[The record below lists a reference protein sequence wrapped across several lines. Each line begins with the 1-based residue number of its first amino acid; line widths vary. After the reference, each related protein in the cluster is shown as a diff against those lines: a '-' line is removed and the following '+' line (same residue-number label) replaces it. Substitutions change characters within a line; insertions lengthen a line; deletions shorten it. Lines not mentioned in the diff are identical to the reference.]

1 MGQDWELIRWGAEI
15 AMESQNSANWRLL
28 VGALGVLVVSAWA
41 SGPAAAQSL
50 VDRANKGLVY
60 IATSSVLGT
69 DARIAEDLANV
80 LDDGATRRIV
90 PMVGKGSL
98 QNLMDLKVLRGI
110 DVAIVQADVLDYAKA
125 QRTPAGIEAV
135 PYIAKLYNEEF
146 HLLARADVKSVSDLA
161 GKKVNFGLQGD
172 GTNFTGPR
180 LFELLKIK
188 VAAANFDQATAL
200 EKLRSGEISALAYV
214 AGKPAPLFLD
224 VRQQDSL
231 HFVSIPLKPEIAS
244 AYIPARLTSDDYP
257 NVVAADGAVDTVAVG
272 AVMLAAN
279 LISGSE
285 RSRNVASFVEAFFTQ
300 FPRLLEA
307 GHHPKWNEVNLAAEL
322 PGWGRYGPADAWI
335 KRNGGV
341 PVAVNEQQMREIFAR
356 FLDERTRSA
365 GGQSLSAQQKEDLFD
380 QFKKWQEGKVR

>member
-1 MGQDWELIRWGAEI
+1 MQSRICGNR
-15 AMESQNSANWRLL
+15 RLL
-28 VGALGVLVVSAWA
+28 AGAFAALVLCAGAA
-41 SGPAAAQSL
+41 SPVTADSI
-50 VDRANKGLVY
+50 VDRANRGLVY

-69 DARIAEDLANV
+69 DVRIAEDLANV

-110 DVAIVQADVLDYAKA
+110 DVAIVQSDVLDYAKA
-125 QRTPAGIEAV
+125 QRNPPGIESV

-146 HLLARADVKSVSDLA
+146 HLLARADVKNVEDLA

-172 GTNFTGPR
+172 GTNFTGSR
-180 LFELLKIK
+180 LFDLLKIK
-188 VAAANFDQATAL
+188 VTPVNYDQATAL
-200 EKLRSGEISALAYV
+200 EKLRTGEIAALAYV

-224 VRQQDSL
+224 VRQQDRL
-231 HFVSIPLKPEIAS
+231 HFLAIPLKTEIAS

-257 NVVAADGAVDTVAVG
+257 TVVPAEGGVDTVAVG
-272 AVMLAAN
+272 AVMVVAN
-279 LISGSE
+279 LIPESE

-300 FPRLLEA
+300 FPKLLDE

-322 PGWGRYGPADAWI
+322 PGWHRYGPADSWI
-335 KRNGGV
+335 KRNGGA

-356 FLDERTRSA
+356 FLDERTRSS
-365 GGQSLSAQQKEDLFD
+365 GGQSLTAQQKDELFD

>member
-1 MGQDWELIRWGAEI
+1 M
-15 AMESQNSANWRLL
+15 
-28 VGALGVLVVSAWA
+28 
-41 SGPAAAQSL
+41 AQSI
-50 VDRANKGLVY
+50 VDRANRGLVY

-69 DARIAEDLANV
+69 DVRIAEDLANV

-110 DVAIVQADVLDYAKA
+110 DVAIVQTDVLDYAKA
-125 QRTPAGIEAV
+125 QRIPQGIDSV

-146 HLLARADVKSVSDLA
+146 HLLARADVKSVEDLA

-172 GTNFTGPR
+172 GTNFTGPQ
-180 LFELLKIK
+180 LFQLLKIK
-188 VAAANFDQATAL
+188 VAPVNYDQATAL
-200 EKLRSGEISALAYV
+200 EKLRSGEIAALAYV

-224 VRQQDSL
+224 VRQQDRL
-231 HFVSIPLKPEIAS
+231 HFLAIPLKPEIAS

-257 NVVAADGAVDTVAVG
+257 TLVTADGSVDTVAVG
-272 AVMLAAN
+272 AVMVAAN
-279 LISGSE
+279 LTPDSE

-300 FPRLLEA
+300 FPKLLEE

-322 PGWGRYGPADAWI
+322 PGWHRYGPADSWI
-335 KRNGGV
+335 KRNGGA
-341 PVAVNEQQMREIFAR
+341 PVAVNEQQMREIFTR
-356 FLDERTRSA
+356 FLDERTRST
-365 GGQSLSAQQKEDLFD
+365 GQALTAQQKDELFD

>member
-1 MGQDWELIRWGAEI
+1 MQSRICGNQ
-15 AMESQNSANWRLL
+15 RLL
-28 VGALGVLVVSAWA
+28 AGAFAALVLAAGVGS
-41 SGPAAAQSL
+41 AAAADSA
-50 VDRANKGLVY
+50 VDRANRGLVY

-125 QRTPAGIEAV
+125 QRNPPGVDQV

-146 HLLARADVKSVSDLA
+146 HLLARADVKSVEDLA

-172 GTNFTGPR
+172 GTNFTGAR

-188 VAAANFDQATAL
+188 VTPVNYDQATAL
-200 EKLRSGEISALAYV
+200 DKLRSGEIAALAYV

-224 VRQQDSL
+224 VKQQDHL
-231 HFVSIPLKPEIAS
+231 HFLPIPLKPEIAS

-257 NVVAADGAVDTVAVG
+257 SVVSTDGAVDTVAVG
-272 AVMLAAN
+272 AVMVAAN
-279 LISGSE
+279 LIPDSE
-285 RSRNVASFVEAFFTQ
+285 RNRNVASFVEAFFTQ
-300 FPRLLEA
+300 FPKLLEE

-322 PGWGRYGPADAWI
+322 PGWRRYGPADSWI
-335 KRNGGV
+335 KRNGGA

-356 FLDERTRSA
+356 FLDERTKSSGGSA
-365 GGQSLSAQQKEDLFD
+365 LTAQQKDELFD

>member
-1 MGQDWELIRWGAEI
+1 MQSRISKNRCLFAGAFAALILATGAG
-15 AMESQNSANWRLL
+15 SA
-28 VGALGVLVVSAWA
+28 GAADSA
-41 SGPAAAQSL
+41 
-50 VDRANKGLVY
+50 VDRANRGLVY

-69 DARIAEDLANV
+69 DVRIAEDLANV

-125 QRTPAGIEAV
+125 QRNPQGVDQV

-146 HLLARADVKSVSDLA
+146 HLLARADVKGVQDLA

-188 VAAANFDQATAL
+188 VTPVNYDQATAL
-200 EKLRSGEISALAYV
+200 EKLRTGEISALAYV

-224 VRQQDSL
+224 VRQQDRL
-231 HFVSIPLKPEIAS
+231 HFLAIPLKTEIAS

-257 NVVAADGAVDTVAVG
+257 TVVPADGAVDTVAVG
-272 AVMLAAN
+272 AVMVAAN
-279 LISGSE
+279 LIPDSE
-285 RSRNVASFVEAFFTQ
+285 RNRNVASFVEAFFTQ
-300 FPRLLEA
+300 FPKLLEE

-322 PGWGRYGPADAWI
+322 PGWRRYGPAESWI
-335 KRNGGV
+335 RRNGGA
-341 PVAVNEQQMREIFAR
+341 PVAVNEQQMREIFTR
-356 FLDERTRSA
+356 FLDERTRST
-365 GGQSLSAQQKEDLFD
+365 GGQALTAQQKDELFD

>member
-1 MGQDWELIRWGAEI
+1 
-15 AMESQNSANWRLL
+15 MEWRNSANWRLL
-28 VGALGVLVVSAWA
+28 MGAVAALVVSACA
-41 SGPAAAQSL
+41 SGSAAAQSN
-50 VDRANKGLVY
+50 VDRANRGLVY

-125 QRTPAGIEAV
+125 QRNPPAIDSV

-146 HLLARADVKSVSDLA
+146 HLLARADVKSVDDLA

-188 VAAANFDQATAL
+188 VTPVNYDQAMAL

-224 VRQQDSL
+224 VRQQDRL
-231 HFVSIPLKPEIAS
+231 HFLPIPLKPEIAS
-244 AYIPARLTSDDYP
+244 AYIPARLTSEDYP
-257 NVVAADGAVDTVAVG
+257 AVVPTDGSVDTVAVG
-272 AVMLAAN
+272 AVMVTAN
-279 LISGSE
+279 FIPGSE

-300 FPRLLEA
+300 FPKLLEI
-307 GHHPKWNEVNLAAEL
+307 GHHPKWNEANLAAEL
-322 PGWGRYGPADAWI
+322 PSWRRYGPAETWI
-335 KRNGGV
+335 KRNGGT

-356 FLDERTRSA
+356 FLDERTRST
-365 GGQSLSAQQKEDLFD
+365 GGQSLTAQQKDQLFD
-380 QFKKWQEGKVR
+380 QFKKWQEGKAQ

>member
-1 MGQDWELIRWGAEI
+1 MQSRICEGRRRLAGAF
-15 AMESQNSANWRLL
+15 AALVLSA
-28 VGALGVLVVSAWA
+28 AAA
-41 SGPAAAQSL
+41 GPSAAQSQ

-69 DARIAEDLANV
+69 DVRIAEDLANV

-110 DVAIVQADVLDYAKA
+110 DVAIVQTDVLDYAKA
-125 QRTPAGIEAV
+125 QRNPPAIESV

-146 HLLARADVKSVSDLA
+146 HLLAGADVKSVDDLA
-161 GKKVNFGLQGD
+161 GKKVSFGLQGD

-180 LFELLKIK
+180 LFNLLKIK
-188 VAAANFDQATAL
+188 VTPVNYDQATAL
-200 EKLRSGEISALAYV
+200 AKLRSGEIAALAYV

-224 VRQQDSL
+224 VRQQDHL
-231 HFVSIPLKPEIAS
+231 HFLAIPLKPEIAL

-257 NVVAADGAVDTVAVG
+257 SVVPADGSVDTVAVG
-272 AVMLAAN
+272 AAMVAAN
-279 LISGSE
+279 LFSDSE
-285 RSRNVASFVEAFFTQ
+285 RARNVASFVDAFFTQ
-300 FPRLLEA
+300 FPKLLEE

-322 PGWGRYGPADAWI
+322 PGWRRYGPAESWI
-335 KRNGGV
+335 KRNGGT
-341 PVAVNEQQMREIFAR
+341 PVAVNEQQMREIFVR
-356 FLDERTRSA
+356 FLDERTRST
-365 GGQSLSAQQKEDLFD
+365 GGQALTAQQKDELFD

>member
-1 MGQDWELIRWGAEI
+1 MQSWICGNR
-15 AMESQNSANWRLL
+15 RLL
-28 VGALGVLVVSAWA
+28 AGALAALVVSAGA
-41 SGPAAAQSL
+41 GGQAMAQSN
-50 VDRANKGLVY
+50 VDRANRGLVY
-60 IATSSVLGT
+60 IATGSVLGT

-125 QRTPAGIEAV
+125 QRTPAGVEAV
-135 PYIAKLYNEEF
+135 TYIAKLYNEEF

-188 VAAANFDQATAL
+188 VAAANFDQATAI

-224 VRQQDSL
+224 VRQQDGL

-244 AYIPARLTSDDYP
+244 AYIPARLTSEDYP
-257 NVVAADGAVDTVAVG
+257 NVVGADGAVDTVAVG
-272 AVMLAAN
+272 AVMVAAN
-279 LISGSE
+279 LIPDSE
-285 RSRNVASFVEAFFTQ
+285 RNRNVASFVEAFFTQ
-300 FPRLLEA
+300 FPKLLEM

-322 PGWGRYGPADAWI
+322 PGWRRYGPADTWI
-335 KRNGGV
+335 KRNGGA

-356 FLDERTRSA
+356 FLDERTR
-365 GGQSLSAQQKEDLFD
+365 GTGQALTAQQKEELFD

>member
-1 MGQDWELIRWGAEI
+1 MQSRICGNR
-15 AMESQNSANWRLL
+15 RLL
-28 VGALGVLVVSAWA
+28 AGAIAALMLCAGVGI
-41 SGPAAAQSL
+41 AAAADSA
-50 VDRANKGLVY
+50 VDRANRGLVY

-69 DARIAEDLANV
+69 DVRIAEDLANV

-125 QRTPAGIEAV
+125 QRNPQGVDQV

-146 HLLARADVKSVSDLA
+146 HLLARDDVKSVDDLA

-188 VAAANFDQATAL
+188 VTPVNDDQATAL
-200 EKLRSGEISALAYV
+200 AKLRSGQIAALAYV

-224 VRQQDSL
+224 VRQPDHL
-231 HFVSIPLKPEIAS
+231 HFLAIPLKPEIAS

-257 NVVAADGAVDTVAVG
+257 SVVPADGAVDTVAVG
-272 AVMLAAN
+272 AVMVAAN
-279 LISGSE
+279 LLPDSE
-285 RSRNVASFVEAFFTQ
+285 RNRNVASFVEAFFTQ
-300 FPRLLEA
+300 FPKLLEE

-322 PGWGRYGPADAWI
+322 PGWHRYAPADSWI
-335 KRNGGV
+335 KRNGGA

-356 FLDERTRSA
+356 FLDERTRST
-365 GGQSLSAQQKEDLFD
+365 GGQALTAEQKDQLFD

>member
-1 MGQDWELIRWGAEI
+1 MQSRISKNRCLFAGAFAALILATGAG
-15 AMESQNSANWRLL
+15 SA
-28 VGALGVLVVSAWA
+28 GAADSA
-41 SGPAAAQSL
+41 
-50 VDRANKGLVY
+50 VDRANRGLVY

-69 DARIAEDLANV
+69 DVRIAEDLANV

-125 QRTPAGIEAV
+125 QRNPQGVDQV

-146 HLLARADVKSVSDLA
+146 HLLARADVKCVQDLA

-188 VAAANFDQATAL
+188 VTPVNYDQATAL
-200 EKLRSGEISALAYV
+200 EKLRTGEISALAYV

-224 VRQQDSL
+224 VRQQDRL
-231 HFVSIPLKPEIAS
+231 HFLAIPLKTEIAS

-257 NVVAADGAVDTVAVG
+257 TVVPADGAVDTVAVG
-272 AVMLAAN
+272 AVMVAAN
-279 LISGSE
+279 LIPDSE
-285 RSRNVASFVEAFFTQ
+285 RNRNVASFVEAFFTQ
-300 FPRLLEA
+300 FPKLLEE

-322 PGWGRYGPADAWI
+322 PGWRRYGPAESWI
-335 KRNGGV
+335 RRNGGA
-341 PVAVNEQQMREIFAR
+341 PVAVNEQQMREIFTR
-356 FLDERTRSA
+356 FLDERTRST
-365 GGQSLSAQQKEDLFD
+365 GGQALTAQQKDELFD

>member
-1 MGQDWELIRWGAEI
+1 MQSRICGNR
-15 AMESQNSANWRLL
+15 RLL
-28 VGALGVLVVSAWA
+28 AGAIAALVLAAGVGSA
-41 SGPAAAQSL
+41 GAADSA
-50 VDRANKGLVY
+50 VDRANRGLVY

-125 QRTPAGIEAV
+125 QRNPAGVDQV

-146 HLLARADVKSVSDLA
+146 HLLARADVKSVEDLA

-180 LFELLKIK
+180 LFGLLKIK
-188 VAAANFDQATAL
+188 VTPVNYDQATAL
-200 EKLRSGEISALAYV
+200 DKLRSGEISALAYV

-224 VRQQDSL
+224 VKQQDHL
-231 HFVSIPLKPEIAS
+231 HFLAIPLKPEIAS

-257 NVVAADGAVDTVAVG
+257 SVVAVDGAVDTVAVG
-272 AVMLAAN
+272 AVMVAAN
-279 LISGSE
+279 LGDTE
-285 RSRNVASFVEAFFTQ
+285 RNRNVASFVEAFFTQ
-300 FPRLLEA
+300 FPKLLEE

-322 PGWGRYGPADAWI
+322 PGWHRYGPADSWI
-335 KRNGGV
+335 KRNGGA
-341 PVAVNEQQMREIFAR
+341 PVAVSEQQMREIFTR
-356 FLDERTRSA
+356 FLDERTRST
-365 GGQSLSAQQKEDLFD
+365 GGQSLTAQQKDELFD

>member
-1 MGQDWELIRWGAEI
+1 MQSRICGNR
-15 AMESQNSANWRLL
+15 RLL
-28 VGALGVLVVSAWA
+28 VGAFAALVLSAGAA
-41 SGPAAAQSL
+41 SPSAAQSI
-50 VDRANKGLVY
+50 VDRANRGLVY

-69 DARIAEDLANV
+69 DVRIAEDLANV

-125 QRTPAGIEAV
+125 QRNPPAIDSV

-146 HLLARADVKSVSDLA
+146 HLLARADVKSVEDLA
-161 GKKVNFGLQGD
+161 GRKVSFGLQGD

-180 LFELLKIK
+180 IFDLLKIK
-188 VAAANFDQATAL
+188 VTPVNYDQATAL

-214 AGKPAPLFLD
+214 AGKPAPLFLE
-224 VRQQDSL
+224 VRQQDRL
-231 HFVSIPLKPEIAS
+231 HFVPIPLKPEIAS
-244 AYIPARLTSDDYP
+244 AYIPARLSSDDYP
-257 NVVAADGAVDTVAVG
+257 GVVPTDGSVDTVAVG
-272 AVMLAAN
+272 AVMVAAN
-279 LISGSE
+279 LTPDTE

-300 FPRLLEA
+300 FPKLLEE

-322 PGWGRYGPADAWI
+322 PGWRRYGPAETWI
-335 KRNGGV
+335 KRNGGA

-356 FLDERTRSA
+356 FLDERTRSS
-365 GGQSLSAQQKEDLFD
+365 GQALTARQKDELFD
-380 QFKKWQEGKVR
+380 QFKKWQEGKAQ